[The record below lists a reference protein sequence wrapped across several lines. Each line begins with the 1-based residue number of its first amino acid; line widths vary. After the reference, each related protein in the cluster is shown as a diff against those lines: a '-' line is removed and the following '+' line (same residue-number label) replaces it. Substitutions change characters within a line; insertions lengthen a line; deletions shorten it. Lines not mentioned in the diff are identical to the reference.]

1 MIMIVTMMARRGPV
15 VRRWLW
21 RGGSR
26 SPQSSKHKQRPVG
39 EHRRVA
45 LSRTRSIVLLVL
57 QHCTVQAS
65 YRYLLLEPI
74 SLACSLGRVLV
85 LGITTILSGRAAG
98 HTSGSSRPQACCA
111 VHPAGRGGD
120 KRAWD
125 SLRWDTQTHRGT
137 HTLESNLADRW
148 KKSSNIHPPAHPP
161 NSCLSWLGPI
171 I

>member
-45 LSRTRSIVLLVL
+45 LSRARSIVLLVL

-65 YRYLLLEPI
+65 YRYLLLEP
-74 SLACSLGRVLV
+74 SLVARTG
-85 LGITTILSGRAAG
+85 TTRHHHHSVGAGSRA
-98 HTSGSSRPQACCA
+98 HKWQQQACCA
-111 VHPAGRGGD
+111 VQPAGRGGD

-137 HTLESNLADRW
+137 HKRWDRTLLSDG
-148 KKSSNIHPPAHPP
+148 KSHQIYTHPPK
-161 NSCLSWLGPI
+161 SCLSRLGPI